1 VLFIDFWVFKCWA
14 AATATD
20 GLGMGCIKSKQGL
33 TQEDLEFLKAH
44 TRYDENTIK
53 EWYKGF
59 KQDCPNGRLTP
70 VKFVDMYKMFFPS
83 GNAEQFCDHVFRTFD
98 TDKNGYIDFKEFL
111 LAIDV
116 TSAGTAEEKLKWAFR
131 MYDVDGNGVIDQDEM
146 TKIVQ
151 AIYDMLGAGATKPTD
166 SAEERA
172 KNIFS
177 RMDENG
183 DGHLTEDEFLRGCLQ
198 DDELS
203 KMLAPNVVQ

>member
-1 VLFIDFWVFKCWA
+1 MGGKLNTESFMKIYSKC
-14 AATATD
+14 
-20 GLGMGCIKSKQGL
+20 
-33 TQEDLEFLKAH
+33 
-44 TRYDENTIK
+44 
-53 EWYKGF
+53 
-59 KQDCPNGRLTP
+59 
-70 VKFVDMYKMFFPS
+70 FPQ
-83 GNAEQFCDHVFRTFD
+83 GNAAEFCDHVFRTFD
-98 TDKNGYIDFKEFL
+98 TDKNGTIDFKEFL

-183 DGHLTEDEFLRGCLQ
+183 DGHLTEEEFLRGCLQ